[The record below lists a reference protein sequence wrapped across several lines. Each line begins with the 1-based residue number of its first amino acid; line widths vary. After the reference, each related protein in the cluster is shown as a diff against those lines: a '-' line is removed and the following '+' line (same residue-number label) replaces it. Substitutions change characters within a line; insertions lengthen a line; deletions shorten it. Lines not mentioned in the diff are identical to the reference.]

1 MMPFVDQNPTLMR
14 GPEGIE
20 PLAPRPTLDDTV
32 AAAFRQDN
40 TVINLFRRLKEQ
52 EFPPEPDYNPIND
65 IRDTKYLFDHGDN
78 FVNSRSSAETRAI
91 MRRIDGEEA
100 DRRTL
105 AASGVAGFVAQI
117 AAGTIDPTLALP
129 AGVVVRSVRGGYSVG
144 RTARSTGRAAGAQA
158 ALQEGVLQ
166 ATQETRTAGES
177 AVSVASA
184 TLLGGLIG
192 AGAVGLLTR
201 AERNALERA
210 LDADR
215 AAMDA
220 HAGNPPPQSGGAAAT
235 NEPPR
240 AFEQEQSARP
250 ISLAL
255 DNIGE
260 RGSEWVDLPEGRIYL
275 RAGQR
280 PGIGRTLEIPN
291 IEFDEAARGK
301 GAFTRYLTQIERE
314 ASNRGFDGVYVEQ
327 IFNERLE
334 AFLRR
339 RGYRDEPSDARLAG
353 INIGRDQATL
363 YKPIQS
369 SRVFMA
375 DEPYRLSTGKS
386 ELSETEQSAA
396 DVLSG
401 TGNNYPKAL
410 REVNEMIQMQSRASK
425 ESPRSATAEVRR
437 SVDGKG
443 WEIWNKEKDTLW
455 VRGHATKEEAEF
467 QANMI
472 NEDAQRSVGH
482 AAAVVVSLQK
492 WEDVLAVLRDWQ
504 RDKVTI
510 AGRMVTE
517 EERDLLPGRVAAAGP
532 PTGGGGSVGAA
543 ATDTR
548 QLEMFQS
555 IPGTAF
561 VSPTRRTM
569 EAASVE
575 GRRVMAD
582 LAELP
587 YRFQENEA
595 GVATS
600 QGPSV
605 ERLARMEMNGTRVQI
620 SDELQRQFSDYRYGQ
635 PDKMLPGLR
644 ARVEDI
650 TGRGDGK
657 LSYHDF
663 KQEVPIA
670 LQNEDRHA
678 IPQVS
683 NAALYIRQ
691 KLLDPWAERAEQ
703 AIAGFERNVPKEGE
717 SYYPHVWNKTLIRAR
732 RPEFVNKLVD
742 KYQTDQIEKR
752 AAQQRLEFMNAQ
764 LQSWQDQI
772 AKLEARFG
780 RAEERAKKLDVRAA
794 ERSRDDMPK
803 TAGMNE
809 PEPTGRVAELQVQK
823 AVLQAEAK
831 DLADAADLVEELL
844 RQNPTLQKVLDKT
857 IRAIEAKGR
866 KIDITAAKHG
876 EAGRAAKRSEKRLAA
891 LEEQLSK
898 TEERQQLIEDYIVVA
913 QQMHDEVRAKIEAE
927 IGAWNGKSASDAKSA
942 LKAREQYDIER
953 KAKAAAAGQPEPE
966 NRLKSADDAIDRTVK
981 RILANDYERGV
992 DELRDRAQQTADRI
1006 LGSPDGRLP
1015 YDEHLGGPRIG
1026 ISNGSPPPRGSLAQR
1041 SLDVTNAWAR
1051 DWLENDVER
1060 VVALHLRTMVP
1071 DVLLA
1076 ERFGD
1081 VEMSDAF
1088 RRIHESYA
1096 RIIDQTK
1103 AEKTRTRLGK
1113 ERDAVIRDVA
1123 AVRDRIRGIF
1133 GWSPDMQ
1140 NMARVANAAKNI
1152 NNLTSMGV
1160 AAVSSLSDAAGTL
1173 IRYGLQTGLQDGWT
1187 PFIRSMLQGGTEEWG
1202 KFKTEMR
1209 AIGIGVETA
1218 INARQHALDDVMDVY
1233 RPHNRFERA
1242 LQATSDK
1249 FFIANLLA
1257 PETDMFKLI
1266 SAHVSVSNILRAT
1279 KAAHDGKAT
1288 RKQIGNLA
1296 ESGIDQN
1303 MAGRIWQQFV
1313 GNGGNIINGVHLP
1326 NTKDWLDRAAADALN
1341 GAVARDVDIMVV
1353 TPGQEK
1359 PLWMSKPVISLLGQF
1374 KAFTA
1379 SSTERILIANLQRRD
1394 AAALSGLVASLGLG
1408 IMSYKLNSF
1417 FGGQKTSDRPQDW
1430 VKEGISRAGLLGWF
1444 EEGNALAS
1452 KASRGSV
1459 DIYRM
1464 IGADK
1469 PLSRFVSRS
1478 AADML
1483 LGPTWGKIEA
1493 LPKLTGS
1500 AFAGDWSAA
1509 DTTALRRLV
1518 AGQNLFYVRGLLNQ
1532 VEQSVNSRLDIPERK
1547 EPPTRH

>member
-1 MMPFVDQNPTLMR
+1 MPFVDQNPMLMR

-20 PLAPRPTLDDTV
+20 PPAPTLPTLDDTV

-40 TVINLFRRLKEQ
+40 TVINLFRRMKEQ

-65 IRDTKYLFDHGDN
+65 IRDTKYLLDHSDN
-78 FVNSRSSAETRAI
+78 FVNSRSAAETRAI

-105 AASGVAGFVAQI
+105 AASGVAGFVAQV

-129 AGVVVRSVRGGYSVG
+129 AGVVVRGVRGGYSVG
-144 RTARSTGRAAGAQA
+144 RTALSTGLAAGGQS

-184 TLLGGLIG
+184 TVLGGLIG
-192 AGAVGLLTR
+192 AGAVSLLSR

-215 AAMDA
+215 ADMDF
-220 HAGNPPPQSGGAAAT
+220 HVSGQPTRPAGAAAT
-235 NEPPR
+235 REPTTGLPIGVTQEGTAHR
-240 AFEQEQSARP
+240 FPIRDAGGLEVGEIKFELDA
-250 ISLAL
+250 LAL
-255 DNIGE
+255 E
-260 RGSEWVDLPEGRIYL
+260 RG
-275 RAGQR
+275 
-280 PGIGRTLEIPN
+280 PN
-291 IEFDEAARGK
+291 IRILGSQIPDEVNRGK
-301 GAFTRYLTQIERE
+301 GSAVNAYQELADYALSTGRQLWSDRTVSPDAARIYE
-314 ASNRGFDGVYVEQ
+314 A
-327 IFNERLE
+327 LE
-334 AFLRR
+334 R
-339 RGYRDEPSDARLAG
+339 RGYKVERLKDQDA
-353 INIGRDQATL
+353 GR
-363 YKPIQS
+363 S
-369 SRVFMA
+369 
-375 DEPYRLSTGKS
+375 
-386 ELSETEQSAA
+386 
-396 DVLSG
+396 
-401 TGNNYPKAL
+401 
-410 REVNEMIQMQSRASK
+410 
-425 ESPRSATAEVRR
+425 
-437 SVDGKG
+437 
-443 WEIWNKEKDTLW
+443 
-455 VRGHATKEEAEF
+455 EAEF
-467 QANMI
+467 K
-472 NEDAQRSVGH
+472 
-482 AAAVVVSLQK
+482 VV
-492 WEDVLAVLRDWQ
+492 
-504 RDKVTI
+504 
-510 AGRMVTE
+510 
-517 EERDLLPGRVAAAGP
+517 AGP
-532 PTGGGGSVGAA
+532 QPAAPLIGGGGSMGAA
-543 ATDTR
+543 AADTR
-548 QLEMFQS
+548 QLEMFPS

-587 YRFQENEA
+587 YRFRENVA

-663 KQEVPIA
+663 KQEVAIA
-670 LQNEDRHA
+670 LQSEDRHA

-703 AIAGFERNVPKEGE
+703 AIEGFERNVPKEGE
-717 SYYPHVWNKTLIRAR
+717 SYFPHIWNKTLIRAR

-803 TAGMNE
+803 IAGMNE

-942 LKAREQYDIER
+942 LKAREQYNIER

-966 NRLKSADDAIDRTVK
+966 SRLKSADDAIDRTVK

-1015 YDEHLGGPRIG
+1015 YDEHMGGPRIG
-1026 ISNGSPPPRGSLAQR
+1026 ISDGSPPPRGSLAQR

-1096 RIIDQTK
+1096 KIIDQTK
-1103 AEKTRTRLGK
+1103 GEKTRTRLGK
-1113 ERDAVIRDVA
+1113 EQDAVIRDVA
-1123 AVRDRIRGIF
+1123 AVRDRIRGIY

-1173 IRYGLQTGLQDGWT
+1173 IRYGLQTGLQDGWA

-1218 INARQHALDDVMDVY
+1218 INARQHSLDDVMDVY
-1233 RPHNRFERA
+1233 RPQNRFERT
-1242 LQATSDK
+1242 LQAASDK

-1266 SAHVSVSNILRAT
+1266 SAHVSVSNILRAA

-1313 GNGGNIINGVHLP
+1313 GNGGDIINGVHLP
-1326 NTKDWLDRAAADALN
+1326 NTKDWLDKSAADALN

-1408 IMSYKLNSF
+1408 ILSYKLNSF

-1500 AFAGDWSAA
+1500 AFGGDWSAA

-1532 VEQSVNSRLDIPERK
+1532 VEQSVNSRFDIPERK

>member
-1 MMPFVDQNPTLMR
+1 MPFVDQNPTLMR

-20 PLAPRPTLDDTV
+20 PPAPRPTLDDTV

-40 TVINLFRRLKEQ
+40 TVINLFRRMKEQ

-65 IRDTKYLFDHGDN
+65 IRDTKYLLDHSDN

-91 MRRIDGEEA
+91 MRRIDGEET

-105 AASGVAGFVAQI
+105 AASGVAGFVAQV

-129 AGVVVRSVRGGYSVG
+129 AGVVVRGVSGGYSVI
-144 RTARSTGRAAGAQA
+144 RTAMSTGLAAGVQT

-166 ATQETRTAGES
+166 AKQETRTAGES

-192 AGAVGLLTR
+192 AGAVGLLSR

-215 AAMDA
+215 AAMDF
-220 HAGNPPPQSGGAAAT
+220 HVSGQPTRAAGAAAT
-235 NEPPR
+235 REPTTGLPVGVTQEGTAYR
-240 AFEQEQSARP
+240 FPIRDAGGADVGEIKFELDA
-250 ISLAL
+250 LAL
-255 DNIGE
+255 E
-260 RGSEWVDLPEGRIYL
+260 RG
-275 RAGQR
+275 
-280 PGIGRTLEIPN
+280 PN
-291 IEFDEAARGK
+291 IRILGSQIPDEVNRGK
-301 GAFTRYLTQIERE
+301 GSAVAAYQELADYALSTGRQLWSDRTVSPDAARIYE
-314 ASNRGFDGVYVEQ
+314 A
-327 IFNERLE
+327 LE
-334 AFLRR
+334 R
-339 RGYRDEPSDARLAG
+339 RGYKVERLKDQDA
-353 INIGRDQATL
+353 GR
-363 YKPIQS
+363 S
-369 SRVFMA
+369 
-375 DEPYRLSTGKS
+375 
-386 ELSETEQSAA
+386 
-396 DVLSG
+396 
-401 TGNNYPKAL
+401 
-410 REVNEMIQMQSRASK
+410 
-425 ESPRSATAEVRR
+425 
-437 SVDGKG
+437 
-443 WEIWNKEKDTLW
+443 
-455 VRGHATKEEAEF
+455 EAEF
-467 QANMI
+467 K
-472 NEDAQRSVGH
+472 
-482 AAAVVVSLQK
+482 VV
-492 WEDVLAVLRDWQ
+492 
-504 RDKVTI
+504 
-510 AGRMVTE
+510 
-517 EERDLLPGRVAAAGP
+517 AGP
-532 PTGGGGSVGAA
+532 QPTGTFTGGGGSVGAA
-543 ATDTR
+543 AADTR
-548 QLEMFQS
+548 QLEMFPS

-587 YRFQENEA
+587 YRFRENVA

-663 KQEVPIA
+663 KQEVAIA

-703 AIAGFERNVPKEGE
+703 AIEGFERNVPKEGE
-717 SYYPHVWNKTLIRAR
+717 SYYPHIWNKTLIRAR

-742 KYQTDQIEKR
+742 KYQTDQTAKR
-752 AAQQRLEFMNAQ
+752 AAQERLRGLNDD
-764 LQSWQDQI
+764 LNS
-772 AKLEARFG
+772 ART
-780 RAEERAKKLDVRAA
+780 AVERAKTPDEAA
-794 ERSRDDMPK
+794 EATLRH
-803 TAGMNE
+803 
-809 PEPTGRVAELQVQK
+809 
-823 AVLQAEAK
+823 
-831 DLADAADLVEELL
+831 DA
-844 RQNPTLQKVLDKT
+844 
-857 IRAIEAKGR
+857 IRTR
-866 KIDITAAKHG
+866 
-876 EAGRAAKRSEKRLAA
+876 
-891 LEEQLSK
+891 
-898 TEERQQLIEDYIVVA
+898 IED
-913 QQMHDEVRAKIEAE
+913 EL
-927 IGAWNGKSASDAKSA
+927 GAWEGRSASEAKSA
-942 LKAREQYDIER
+942 LKARQQYDAER
-953 KAKAAAAGQPEPE
+953 TARAAAEGKEKPT
-966 NRLKSADDAIDRTVK
+966 NRLAAADDAIDRTVK

-992 DELRDRAQQTADRI
+992 DELRDRAQQTVHRI

-1026 ISNGSPPPRGSLAQR
+1026 ISDGSPPPRGSLAQR

-1088 RRIHESYA
+1088 RRIHGSYA
-1096 RIIDQTK
+1096 KIIDQTK
-1103 AEKTRTRLGK
+1103 GEKTRTRLGK
-1113 ERDAVIRDVA
+1113 EQDAVIRDVA

-1173 IRYGLQTGLQDGWT
+1173 IRYGLQTGLQDGWA
-1187 PFIRSMLQGGTEEWG
+1187 PFIRSMLQGGTEEWA

-1313 GNGGNIINGVHLP
+1313 GNGGDIINGVHLP
-1326 NTKDWLDRAAADALN
+1326 NTKDWLDKAAADALN

-1408 IMSYKLNSF
+1408 ILSYKLNSF

-1532 VEQSVNSRLDIPERK
+1532 IEQSVNSRYGIPERK

>member
-1 MMPFVDQNPTLMR
+1 MPFVDQNPTLMR

-20 PLAPRPTLDDTV
+20 PPAPMLPTLDDTV

-40 TVINLFRRLKEQ
+40 TVINLFRRMKEQ

-65 IRDTKYLFDHGDN
+65 IRDTKYLLDHSDN
-78 FVNSRSSAETRAI
+78 FVNSRSAAETRTI

-105 AASGVAGFVAQI
+105 AASGVAGFVAQV

-129 AGVVVRSVRGGYSVG
+129 AGVVIRGVRGGYSVA
-144 RTARSTGRAAGAQA
+144 RTALSTGLAAGAQT
-158 ALQEGVLQ
+158 ALQEGILQ

-192 AGAVGLLTR
+192 AGAVGLLSR

-215 AAMDA
+215 ADMDF
-220 HAGNPPPQSGGAAAT
+220 HVSGRPTRSAGAAAT
-235 NEPPR
+235 REPTTGLPIGVTQEGTAYR
-240 AFEQEQSARP
+240 FPIRDAGGVDVGEIKFELDA
-250 ISLAL
+250 LAL
-255 DNIGE
+255 E
-260 RGSEWVDLPEGRIYL
+260 RG
-275 RAGQR
+275 
-280 PGIGRTLEIPN
+280 PN
-291 IEFDEAARGK
+291 IRILGSQIPDEVNRGK
-301 GAFTRYLTQIERE
+301 GSAVAAYQELADYALSTGRQLWSDRTVSSDAARIYE
-314 ASNRGFDGVYVEQ
+314 A
-327 IFNERLE
+327 LE
-334 AFLRR
+334 R
-339 RGYRDEPSDARLAG
+339 RGYKVERLKDQDAG
-353 INIGRDQATL
+353 
-363 YKPIQS
+363 YS
-369 SRVFMA
+369 
-375 DEPYRLSTGKS
+375 
-386 ELSETEQSAA
+386 
-396 DVLSG
+396 
-401 TGNNYPKAL
+401 
-410 REVNEMIQMQSRASK
+410 
-425 ESPRSATAEVRR
+425 
-437 SVDGKG
+437 
-443 WEIWNKEKDTLW
+443 
-455 VRGHATKEEAEF
+455 EAEF
-467 QANMI
+467 KVVAGPEEQAARAEI
-472 NEDAQRSVGH
+472 PVQTATTFRGEVFIGPTH
-482 AAAVVVSLQK
+482 ASALQK
-492 WEDVLAVLRDWQ
+492 IEERIGFTEMMKEIEKGSIVDGFVTNKGRFVD
-504 RDKVTI
+504 RDKATAMANSVNMRLLRHEI
-510 AGRMVTE
+510 GSEDIDPGISAGRWKRRGVNVTE
-517 EERDLLPGRVAAAGP
+517 EEIRAELQRLQEKGGPGAGG
-532 PTGGGGSVGAA
+532 TGGSVGAA

-548 QLEMFQS
+548 QLEMFPS

-587 YRFQENEA
+587 YRFRENVA

-663 KQEVPIA
+663 KQEVAIA
-670 LQNEDRHA
+670 LQSEDRHA

-691 KLLDPWAERAEQ
+691 KLLDPWAERAEK
-703 AIAGFERNVPKEGE
+703 AIEGFERNVPKEGE
-717 SYYPHVWNKTLIRAR
+717 SYYPHIWNKTLIRAR

-742 KYQTDQIEKR
+742 KYQTDQTAKR

-803 TAGMNE
+803 VAGMNE

-857 IRAIEAKGR
+857 IRTIEAKGR

-876 EAGRAAKRSEKRLAA
+876 EAGRAAKRSEKRFAA

-927 IGAWNGKSASDAKSA
+927 IGAWNGKSASEAKSA
-942 LKAREQYDIER
+942 LKAREQYDIGR

-992 DELRDRAQQTADRI
+992 DELRDRAQQTVHRI

-1026 ISNGSPPPRGSLAQR
+1026 ISDGSPPPRGSLAQR

-1051 DWLENDVER
+1051 DWLENDVEH

-1096 RIIDQTK
+1096 KIIDQTK
-1103 AEKTRTRLGK
+1103 GEKTRTRLGK
-1113 ERDAVIRDVA
+1113 EQDAVIRDIA

-1187 PFIRSMLQGGTEEWG
+1187 PFIRSMLHGGTEEWA
-1202 KFKTEMR
+1202 KFKSEMR

-1313 GNGGNIINGVHLP
+1313 GNGGDVVNGVHLP

-1394 AAALSGLVASLGLG
+1394 TAALSGLVASLGLG
-1408 IMSYKLNSF
+1408 ILSYKLNSF

-1500 AFAGDWSAA
+1500 AFGGDWSAA

-1532 VEQSVNSRLDIPERK
+1532 VEQSVNSRFDIPERK